1 MEELSQEELKA
12 LQVRVR
18 RDHPGGEQE
27 LVIFRRQ
34 YLQKLDLK
42 HITFPSRELLQLYDI
57 QRWIHSFICSPP
69 ADEYHPKSD
78 HDILNELVKRIE
90 EAVSDAEEPDIY
102 DPLVEFAAE
111 LCIRQRRP
119 LTEVAQCD
127 VWVSYECPGPAD
139 MLDNSRR
146 IKLLEKPQLL
156 AAIGCTGYRTWQA
169 ALALANKI
177 ATEWLPE
184 GRLKGKRVLELGAGT
199 GLLSLLCA
207 KEGDAQLVVG
217 TDGALDAIERLKLA
231 DYVNGL
237 CGLKK
242 STYGVYWWGE
252 TFEGT
257 IIGEALED
265 GRPFDFVIA
274 SDVVSS
280 ISDLVV
286 LLFLISQQTY
296 DPPSLPSLVKTFSML
311 LAINPAT
318 TLVVSAT
325 YRNQH
330 TFDDFV
336 RICGE
341 SFFDLTF
348 RSCIDIFVSDEY
360 SLATEVVELDLKPVK
375 EQHSLF
381 NVNTEKIMTVTVTV
395 PKP

>member
-1 MEELSQEELKA
+1 MEELSEEELKA

-18 RDHPGGEQE
+18 HDSPSGEQQ

-42 HITFPSRELLQLYDI
+42 HITFPSRELLQIYDV
-57 QRWIHSFICSPP
+57 QRWMHSFMSNPP
-69 ADEYHPKSD
+69 ADEFDEFHPKSD

-90 EAVSDAEEPDIY
+90 KAVSDAEEPDIY

-111 LCIRQRRP
+111 LCIQQRRP
-119 LTEVAQCD
+119 LTEAAQCD

-156 AAIGCTGYRTWQA
+156 AAVGCTGYRTWQA

-177 ATEWLPE
+177 ATDWLPE
-184 GRLKGKRVLELGAGT
+184 SRLKGKRVLELGAGT

-231 DYVNGL
+231 DYVNGF

-242 STYGVYWWGE
+242 SSYGVYWWGE

-257 IIGEALED
+257 VIGEALDD

-274 SDVVSS
+274 SDVVSTVF
-280 ISDLVV
+280 LMVM
-286 LLFLISQQTY
+286 LLALIIKQTY

-318 TLVVSAT
+318 VIVVSAT
-325 YRNQH
+325 YRNQN
-330 TFDDFV
+330 TFDDFIRV
-336 RICGE
+336 CGR
-341 SFFDLTF
+341 SF
-348 RSCIDIFVSDEY
+348 SD
-360 SLATEVVELDLKPVK
+360 
-375 EQHSLF
+375 F
-381 NVNTEKIMTVTVTV
+381 
-395 PKP
+395 

>member
-12 LQVRVR
+12 LQLRVR
-18 RDHPGGEQE
+18 RDFPSGEQE

-69 ADEYHPKSD
+69 ADEFHPKSD

-90 EAVSDAEEPDIY
+90 EAVTDAEEPDIY

-111 LCIRQRRP
+111 LCIQQRRP
-119 LTEVAQCD
+119 LTEAAQCD
-127 VWVSYECPGPAD
+127 VWVSYECPGPTD

-156 AAIGCTGYRTWQA
+156 AAVGCTGYRTWQA

-217 TDGALDAIERLKLA
+217 TDGAMDAIERLKLA

-242 STYGVYWWGE
+242 SSYGVYWWGE
-252 TFEGT
+252 SFEGT
-257 IIGEALED
+257 VIGEALDD
-265 GRPFDFVIA
+265 GRPFDFVVA
-274 SDVVSS
+274 SDVVSEEFELGLL
-280 ISDLVV
+280 LV
-286 LLFLISQQTY
+286 LIIKQTY
-296 DPPSLPSLVKTFSML
+296 DPPSLPSLVKTFSTL

-318 TLVVSAT
+318 VVVVSAT
-325 YRNQH
+325 YRNQN
-330 TFDDFV
+330 TFDDFIHV
-336 RICGE
+336 CGK
-341 SFFDLTF
+341 SFSDLTF
-348 RSCIDIFVSDEY
+348 SSSIDMSVAEEY
-360 SLATEVVELDLKPVK
+360 SLAIEVVELGLTPIRG
-375 EQHSLF
+375 QQSFF
-381 NVNTEKIMTVTVTV
+381 NVNTEQIMMVTMT
-395 PKP
+395 PR